1 MTLRIRELVIR
12 AEIGGNADTG
22 ENRKKKG
29 SPPATASKSEVG
41 IMTRRFYEKGTIKD
55 NER

>member
-22 ENRKKKG
+22 ESRKKKG
-29 SPPATASKSEVG
+29 SPPGTASKSEAG

>member
-12 AEIGGNADTG
+12 AEIGGDSDRVESGRDRWSPPEQPSLSDTG
-22 ENRKKKG
+22 
-29 SPPATASKSEVG
+29 TL
-41 IMTRRFYEKGTIKD
+41 TRRFYEDGQVKE